1 MDKKKIDNLTNQFE
15 NLKFKKELDKK
26 IQAMLAIDKLARK
39 EKNLKEDSKK
49 VISPKNLG
57 KKWKSNREKR
67 RLEKEKEKEDRLLRS
82 ITKMY
87 GYDGEE
93 EDYTDLG
100 FGKKQKKD
108 IKGMLKKILLY
119 GGLPLLLLVSLG
131 VLSNTKLKG
140 KQRKQNTK
148 VEKDS
153 NEIKFKKKFAK
164 MIEQVIIRKHDEFRK
179 LDPKQKKD
187 IIDTSKRQKRR
198 DVTFEQIL
206 TPEKPPPS
214 SVSSVSTVE
223 QKPLTKQQIRQQRR
237 KKLEHRMKINPPSPF
252 DPNTYIK
259 IPRNKE
265 SFSYVKKDKANYK
278 ITEGD
283 VIEFKTK
290 SGWTRT
296 KHVWNPENE
305 EIIFRSGGP
314 LKNIPKSGG
323 SVKDIIPVFKLKV

>member
-1 MDKKKIDNLTNQFE
+1 MLIIKEMAEITEDFEKLKIQGFN
-15 NLKFKKELDKK
+15 KK
-26 IQAMLAIDKLARK
+26 IQEIFDNLAKKESNNKQKSKKPKVIQNARK
-39 EKNLKEDSKK
+39 
-49 VISPKNLG
+49 
-57 KKWKSNREKR
+57 KWEQRKR
-67 RLEKEKEKEDRLLRS
+67 KKEKEKEEAEKERRLRS
-82 ITKMY
+82 IIRMY
-87 GYDGEE
+87 GYDGDDEE
-93 EDYTDLG
+93 NYFGDVDHS

-223 QKPLTKQQIRQQRR
+223 QKPLTKQQIRQQRI

-305 EIIFRSGGP
+305 KITF
-314 LKNIPKSGG
+314 KSGG
-323 SVKDIIPVFKLKV
+323 KIIDIPVKLKKA